1 MEWSTPRRPALL
13 PVGFVEPCLPS
24 VRATAPRGREWVH
37 EIKFNGIRLIV
48 RRDGKRARVY
58 TRRGFDWTGRFPWI
72 EDTPNQSAMPHRELH
87 MPVIEVRFK
96 LEKETKGALRYQEVD
111 EKGEVIEQA
120 WAKIGTLYI
129 RKSAFERGAA
139 FPQLLRVTVETAGP

>member
-1 MEWSTPRRPALL
+1 
-13 PVGFVEPCLPS
+13 
-24 VRATAPRGREWVH
+24 
-37 EIKFNGIRLIV
+37 
-48 RRDGKRARVY
+48 
-58 TRRGFDWTGRFPWI
+58 
-72 EDTPNQSAMPHRELH
+72 

-120 WAKIGTLYI
+120 WAKIGTLYV

-139 FPQLLRVTVETAGP
+139 FPQLLRVLSKPLAHDNGVGRCLPPRRDEARGVLAS

>member
-1 MEWSTPRRPALL
+1 MFPVIWTVGCKRQNVSESDRTPL
-13 PVGFVEPCLPS
+13 GNE
-24 VRATAPRGREWVH
+24 
-37 EIKFNGIRLIV
+37 K
-48 RRDGKRARVY
+48 
-58 TRRGFDWTGRFPWI
+58 DW
-72 EDTPNQSAMPHRELH
+72 H

-120 WAKIGTLYI
+120 WAKIGTLYL